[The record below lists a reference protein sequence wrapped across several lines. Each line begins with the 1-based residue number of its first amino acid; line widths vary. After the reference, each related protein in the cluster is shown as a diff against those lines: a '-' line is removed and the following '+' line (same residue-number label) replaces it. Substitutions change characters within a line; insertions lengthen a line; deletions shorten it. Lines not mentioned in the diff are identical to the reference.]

1 VGILSLKEHQLEL
14 QRNCR
19 PGGFELNR
27 SGSFTSVVSWLKDF
41 PHLLVGLN
49 KPMGA
54 KVEDMSGCG
63 KFARR
68 AETKWGETCKL

>member
-1 VGILSLKEHQLEL
+1 MGILSLKEHQLEL
-14 QRNCR
+14 QRNCG

-54 KVEDMSGCG
+54 KVEDRSGCG